1 MKFGISII
9 AMVVA
14 IIATGYSTTV
24 AVQKA
29 YEEYVRTSEEL
40 LMEIEEMCDYHDI
53 PWGDT
58 VCEGNTW
65 EEYCEAREALGLGY
79 LEHYSKR

>member
-1 MKFGISII
+1 MKYGITIV

-14 IIATGYSTTV
+14 IVVTGYFTTI
-24 AVQKA
+24 AVEKS

-58 VCEGNTW
+58 VCEGNAW
-65 EEYCEAREALGLGY
+65 EEYCEARETLGLGY